1 MKADLSISLRL
12 TLWFTTIF
20 VCGFVLFGGF
30 IWWDLSA
37 SLSNGRD
44 KTLTRRAER
53 LSELFKNT
61 ENDSA
66 VLIQAKYDDLV
77 EATPEGQFIQVYSF
91 DGRRLLPLASASA
104 VSFPW
109 PAVPPS
115 AGAYFS
121 DVWFEGQPYRVFADT
136 AMRNRAPVRIFVA
149 GQLTDNRQLLR
160 RLSETLERSAPV
172 LLLASALAGYFI
184 SRRALKPV
192 VRLTES
198 ARCITIGNLAARLPV
213 SPVNDELARL
223 AEACN
228 EMLSRLEQA
237 VKSITQ
243 FTADA
248 SHELRSPISVI
259 RMTCEY
265 ALRTPGLDAEAT
277 QALSSVVNEAEHCT
291 HLLEDMLLL
300 ARSDAGRAQLAFEPV
315 YLAEI
320 VLEVV
325 ARMRVLAKNKLQSL
339 VDFVPDQDLYVV
351 GDSVLLRRLVW
362 TLVDNAIKYTPCEG
376 RIEVAFA
383 RNGQAAHLT
392 VSDNGIGIPA
402 ALVPHIFDRFLRAD
416 PSRGEEDGTGLG
428 LAIAKWIAEAHHAT
442 IVAHSVERT
451 GTILEVVFPL
461 GERSRVA

>member
-1 MKADLSISLRL
+1 
-12 TLWFTTIF
+12 
-20 VCGFVLFGGF
+20 
-30 IWWDLSA
+30 
-37 SLSNGRD
+37 
-44 KTLTRRAER
+44 
-53 LSELFKNT
+53 
-61 ENDSA
+61 
-66 VLIQAKYDDLV
+66 
-77 EATPEGQFIQVYSF
+77 
-91 DGRRLLPLASASA
+91 
-104 VSFPW
+104 
-109 PAVPPS
+109 
-115 AGAYFS
+115 
-121 DVWFEGQPYRVFADT
+121 
-136 AMRNRAPVRIFVA
+136 
-149 GQLTDNRQLLR
+149 
-160 RLSETLERSAPV
+160 
-172 LLLASALAGYFI
+172 
-184 SRRALKPV
+184 
-192 VRLTES
+192 
-198 ARCITIGNLAARLPV
+198 
-213 SPVNDELARL
+213 
-223 AEACN
+223 
-228 EMLSRLEQA
+228 
-237 VKSITQ
+237 
-243 FTADA
+243 
-248 SHELRSPISVI
+248 
-259 RMTCEY
+259 MTCEY
-265 ALRTPGLDAEAT
+265 AHRTPGLDAEAT

-451 GTILEVVFPL
+451 GTILEVAFPL